1 MNVLYITTDQMRAD
15 TLGVAGNRLGATP
28 RLDALAREGCWS
40 PRMYCVQPLC
50 MPSRAT
56 MITGM
61 SPRGHRV
68 WSNGVN
74 LDPSLPTVGEML
86 AAGGHATALIG
97 KAHFCTY
104 WRQEGVDPG
113 QSLETPEAWVD
124 GAVAPNWNG
133 PYYGFDHVELTLRHN
148 YIAQGHIR
156 RDPVAGI
163 SEPDPSK
170 IEHAVET
177 PLWSGGWKSA
187 LPESQHPTTWIA
199 DRTITY
205 MREKR
210 GQPFFLW
217 ASIPDPHHPFAPS
230 KPYSELFDPDQMEL
244 PPTFGDDLD
253 GKPDHV
259 RDYAAGRFATDMEGS
274 GAGWE
279 DLPGIPEP
287 AWRQTLAFYYGMCR
301 QIDHAVGRMLDA
313 LNELDIADETAVIFT
328 SDHGELL
335 GDHGLLYKGPFAYE
349 GLQRVPFVAR
359 IPGAPAGI
367 TLNGLGSQIDLAPT
381 FLDLAGISP
390 PPQMVGA
397 PRTDWLHGGP
407 GRDQALIEFEGRYS
421 EFRSRTL
428 VTNDWKLT
436 RYEGGPVSELYSLSA
451 DPLERENRYHDP
463 DSAGVRAELSDRL
476 AGALMAA
483 ESRYPVPTVHA

>member
-1 MNVLYITTDQMRAD
+1 MRAD
-15 TLGVAGNRLGATP
+15 TLGIAGNRMGATP
-28 RLDALAREGCWS
+28 RLDALAREGSWS

-68 WSNGVN
+68 WANGVN
-74 LDPSLPTVGEML
+74 LDPALPTIGDIL
-86 AAGGHATALIG
+86 AGRGHATALIG

-104 WRQEGVDPG
+104 WQQEGVDRD
-113 QSLETPEAWVD
+113 QSLETPDAWAG
-124 GAVAPNWNG
+124 GAVAPDWNG
-133 PYYGFDHVELTLRHN
+133 PYYGFEHVELTLLHN
-148 YIAQGHIR
+148 YVAQGHIR
-156 RDPVAGI
+156 RDPIAGI
-163 SEPDPSK
+163 SDPDPSV
-170 IEHAVET
+170 IEHAVEP

-187 LPESQHPTTWIA
+187 LPVAQHPTTWIA
-199 DRTITY
+199 DRAIAF

-230 KPYSELFDPDQMEL
+230 KPYSELFDPDRMEL
-244 PPTFGDDLD
+244 PPTFDDDLE

-259 RDYAAGRFATDMEGS
+259 RDYAAGRFATGLEGA

-279 DLPGIPEP
+279 DLPGIPEA

-301 QIDHAVGRMLDA
+301 QIDDSVGRMLDA
-313 LNELDIADETAVIFT
+313 LEDLGIANETAVIFT
-328 SDHGELL
+328 SDHGEML

-349 GLQRVPFVAR
+349 GLQRVPFIAR
-359 IPGAPAGI
+359 LPGAPAGI
-367 TLNGLGSQIDLAPT
+367 TLEGLGSQIDLAPT
-381 FLDLAGISP
+381 FLDLAGIAA

-397 PRTDWLHGGP
+397 PRTDWLRGGP
-407 GRDQALIEFEGRYS
+407 GRDHALIEFEGRYS
-421 EFRSRTL
+421 GLRSRTL
-428 VTNDWKLT
+428 VTSDWKLT
-436 RYEGGPVSELYSLSA
+436 RYEGGSCSELYALSE
-451 DPLERENRYHDP
+451 DPLERENLYHD
-463 DSAGVRAELSDRL
+463 SAYASTRAGLTDRL
-476 AGALMAA
+476 AGAMLEA